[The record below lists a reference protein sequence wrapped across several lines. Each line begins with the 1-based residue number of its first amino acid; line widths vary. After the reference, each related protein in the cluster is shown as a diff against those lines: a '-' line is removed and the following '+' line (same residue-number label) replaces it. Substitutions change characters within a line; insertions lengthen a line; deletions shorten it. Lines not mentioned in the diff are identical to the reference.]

1 MRIVAALLA
10 CLVQAAAA
18 PPSEIDVL
26 IDQARSLPGEFA
38 ADGLIRIAG
47 SEKLSTERKIELLGQ
62 AYERAAEAQQPF
74 KRHAGVNPPGYAAGF
89 INRAYDQELD
99 GLSLRLRAIEAMLPL
114 DGRRARQMLLDLGSP
129 HPPQVACEDLLVY
142 DVSRYYRV
150 LGRVAAET
158 FTAEEIRKG
167 EPVRLLARFTGTLA
181 SAVEI
186 GPAAL
191 AIAGAKVK
199 DEDFQALVTAFTGT
213 LRGISGDDRSFSA
226 SEQAAAQVQALVV
239 ECRRRQI
246 SPLPLIEGFRLYLV
260 NNLTGKRCADD
271 DLAEPAGQAFGL
283 AANSS
288 SQQRVGNVV
297 SYFND
302 VLEIP
307 PIEPIKPDETVASS
321 VEGKVNLDQP
331 CQDADCR
338 AIRNQFQALFFGEN
352 LTPHPASYR
361 ETSEFRVKLRDF
373 LSAMAAWKEGG
384 GATPAEYFR
393 EKVEVFSQLF
403 SLVSADADRDL
414 VTSAELDYLNQ
425 NRFQSE
431 NAIEWFLP
439 VNMLVGQAGMAPA
452 LRGLAERLRDTQD
465 PITAFYAKLEL
476 TLPRS
481 PGEIMPLL

>member
-1 MRIVAALLA
+1 
-10 CLVQAAAA
+10 
-18 PPSEIDVL
+18 L

-47 SEKLSTERKIELLGQ
+47 SGKLSAERKIELLGQ
-62 AYERAAEAQQPF
+62 AYQRAAEAQQPF
-74 KRHAGVNPPGYAAGF
+74 KRHAGVNPPGYAVGF
-89 INRAYDQELD
+89 INRAYEQELD

-114 DGRRARQMLLDLGSP
+114 DGRRARQMFLDLGSP
-129 HPPQVACEDLLVY
+129 HPPQVTCEDYLVY
-142 DVSRYYRV
+142 DVSRYYSV

-158 FTAEEIRKG
+158 FTAEEIRRND
-167 EPVRLLARFTGTLA
+167 PVRLLARFTGTLT

-186 GPAAL
+186 GPAAR

-199 DEDFQALVTAFTGT
+199 DEDFQSLATAFAGVVG
-213 LRGISGDDRSFSA
+213 GISGDDRSFSA
-226 SEQAAAQVQALVV
+226 SQQSAAQVQALVA

-260 NNLTGKRCADD
+260 NNLTGKRCADG
-271 DLAEPAGQAFGL
+271 DLAEPVSQGFGV
-283 AANSS
+283 AANSA
-288 SQQRVGNVV
+288 SQQRVGDVV

-302 VLEIP
+302 VLQIP
-307 PIEPIKPDETVASS
+307 PIQPIKPDEAVASS
-321 VEGKVNLDQP
+321 VEGKVKLDQP

-338 AIRNQFQALFFGEN
+338 AIRDRFQALFFGDN
-352 LTPHPASYR
+352 STPHPASYR
-361 ETSEFRVKLRDF
+361 ESSEFRVKLRDF
-373 LSAMAAWKEGG
+373 LSAMAAWKEST

-393 EKVEVFSQLF
+393 EKVSVFGELF
-403 SLVSADADRDL
+403 SLVSSDSDRDA

-465 PITAFYAKLEL
+465 PIAAFYARLEL
-476 TLPRS
+476 TVPRT